1 MPLSSHL
8 PLGSVKASVAIV
20 SPDAMPGRCS
30 FLAASSPECSSAEAA
45 STHGAEVRRAQQ
57 GPAHLL
63 EHDGELDEGEA
74 LAAVLLRDDQALEAE
89 LVGHLAPHGGVV
101 ALVGVHE
108 AADLGLGRLALEEL
122 AGDAAELFL
131 LLGEGE
137 VHGRRFYGP
146 GPASFQP
153 AMCTHVYASRV
164 EIGTRELRANLAAAL
179 RQVGAGER
187 LVITVD
193 GRPVAQLGPL
203 EPTGAPTLPTW
214 PRPASSSPPPSPAAE
229 PPRRRHRRRRPPRP
243 RPRRGPRRVTTR
255 PPPSLCDPPHAVTA
269 RRPHRSVHS
278 QARRYA

>member
-8 PLGSVKASVAIV
+8 PFGSVKASVAIV
-20 SPDAMPGRCS
+20 SPEAMPGRCS

-45 STHGAEVRRAQQ
+45 STHELKYGAHSRR
-57 GPAHLL
+57 PAHLL
-63 EHDGELDEGEA
+63 EHHGELHEREA
-74 LAAVLLRDDQALEAE
+74 LAAVLLGDDQALEAE

-137 VHGRRFYGP
+137 VHAGGSRS
-146 GPASFQP
+146 PALAACQAS
-153 AMCTHVYASRV
+153 MCTHVYASRR
-164 EIGTRELRANLAAAL
+164 GDRHPRARGRTWPRAL

-203 EPTGAPTLPTW
+203 EPAGAPTLTDLA
-214 PRPASSSPPPSPAAE
+214 ASGLVE
-229 PPRRRHRRRRPPRP
+229 PPRRSQPTEPPDAVDTAVDVRLD
-243 RPRRGPRRVTTR
+243 RVLAEVRGE
-255 PPPSLCDPPHAVTA
+255 
-269 RRPHRSVHS
+269 
-278 QARRYA
+278 